1 MSPSAP
7 IPSDWKG
14 FLRNDAN
21 KQDLFAFLAK
31 EIEKCKV
38 SGKQI
43 VSTCH
48 ENVVCSSGDISLGNL
63 APCTQEE
70 ADTRLLL
77 HAADCVRQKHSII
90 IIRTSDTDV
99 VVLAFSLS
107 QQLGAKEL
115 WTSFETG
122 KHFRFIAIH
131 DIVSK
136 LGPDK
141 CKALPVFHAITGC
154 DTVSFIAGRGKL
166 KAWEAW
172 MAFPPVTQ
180 GFLKL
185 AACKE
190 EIGAPTPETLEQF
203 IVLMYPWISQ
213 FSKGNRS
220 IKNIPPTS
228 DALHRHVLR
237 AAYQGAFVWSQCLEK
252 EPQLPSPSSWGW
264 KKGEQYWQ
272 SVWMTHSQ
280 AQDAC
285 YELIRCGCK
294 KGCRDRCKCAA
305 VHLQCTALC
314 SCWGDCS
321 QY

>member
-77 HAADCVRQKHSII
+77 HAADCVRQDHSII

-122 KHFRFIAIH
+122 KHFRYIAIH
-131 DIVSK
+131 DIASK

-141 CKALPVFHAITGC
+141 CKALPVFHAITEC

-180 GFLKL
+180 AFLKL
-185 AACKE
+185 AACK
-190 EIGAPTPETLEQF
+190 GDPTPETLEQF
-203 IVLMYPWISQ
+203 IVLMYPRNSQ

-220 IKNIPPTS
+220 
-228 DALHRHVLR
+228 V
-237 AAYQGAFVWSQCLEK
+237 
-252 EPQLPSPSSWGW
+252 
-264 KKGEQYWQ
+264 
-272 SVWMTHSQ
+272 
-280 AQDAC
+280 
-285 YELIRCGCK
+285 
-294 KGCRDRCKCAA
+294 
-305 VHLQCTALC
+305 
-314 SCWGDCS
+314 
-321 QY
+321 

>member
-48 ENVVCSSGDISLGNL
+48 ENVCSSGDISLGNL

-77 HAADCVRQKHSII
+77 HAADCVRQEHSII

-115 WTSFETG
+115 WTSFETVKNISGILLSMTSPPSLDLTSAKHCLSSMPSQGVILFLSLQEGANSKHG
-122 KHFRFIAIH
+122 KH
-131 DIVSK
+131 
-136 LGPDK
+136 
-141 CKALPVFHAITGC
+141 
-154 DTVSFIAGRGKL
+154 
-166 KAWEAW
+166 AWL
-172 MAFPPVTQ
+172 
-180 GFLKL
+180 FLL
-185 AACKE
+185 
-190 EIGAPTPETLEQF
+190 
-203 IVLMYPWISQ
+203 
-213 FSKGNRS
+213 
-220 IKNIPPTS
+220 
-228 DALHRHVLR
+228 
-237 AAYQGAFVWSQCLEK
+237 
-252 EPQLPSPSSWGW
+252 
-264 KKGEQYWQ
+264 
-272 SVWMTHSQ
+272 
-280 AQDAC
+280 
-285 YELIRCGCK
+285 
-294 KGCRDRCKCAA
+294 
-305 VHLQCTALC
+305 
-314 SCWGDCS
+314 
-321 QY
+321 